1 MGLYD
6 YINGEQVKCFYRPVF
21 SENGGVWHSGG
32 RMICF
37 KDGDEVPV
45 ETMYYKYPDNFM
57 IFDHNSY
64 FGDCNVHIIK
74 DKKVF
79 KTCTV
84 TTMKDEYF
92 VGNELVVS
100 YYGSRIFNIKSVQE
114 MKDYIND
121 SLEFNKLRA
130 DIDKDTTKAMDNFM
144 KCFRLTQSIENI
156 KDKKDALNLITKENF
171 EVVKLLDMN
180 TFKDIST
187 FNQLQDMKENLI
199 LNEDYI
205 NEFFKEF
212 KELLNKQF
220 YFLEE
225 EHSKKSKKAKERL
238 KPYKE
243 EYDKKWFIEDEFTL
257 EKEFGSYLEVIIPL
271 FEDKDVESDIEMF
284 DNKKRYISCRDRFN
298 NFIKRNDNIKEK
310 YIKWANLDQE
320 EIQILD
326 EILNAVL

>member
-6 YINGEQVKCFYRPVF
+6 YINGEQVKCFYIPVF
-21 SENGGVWHSGG
+21 SEHGGVWHSGG
-32 RMICF
+32 RMISF
-37 KDGDEVPV
+37 TDGDEVPV
-45 ETMYYKYPDNFM
+45 KTMYYKYPDNFM

-64 FGDCNVHIIK
+64 FGDCYVHIIK

-84 TTMKDEYF
+84 TDMKDEYF

-100 YYGSRIFNIKSVQE
+100 YYGAKIFNIKSVQD
-114 MKDYIND
+114 MKDYINA
-121 SLEFNKLRA
+121 SLEFNKLRTNL
-130 DIDKDTTKAMDNFM
+130 DKDTTKAMDNFM
-144 KCFRLTQSIENI
+144 RCFRLTQAIENV
-156 KDKKDALNLITKENF
+156 KDKKDALNLITKDNF

-187 FNQLQDMKENLI
+187 FNQLQDMKENLM

-225 EHSKKSKKAKERL
+225 EHSKKSKQAKKRL

-257 EKEFGSYLEVIIPL
+257 EKEFGEYLEVIIPL
-271 FEDKDVESDIEMF
+271 FEYKDVESDIAIFNNM
-284 DNKKRYISCRDRFN
+284 NRYISCRDRFN
-298 NFIKRNDNIKEK
+298 AFIKQNDDIKER